1 MVANMIFDL
10 LQLLIH
16 FSSLKYEFE
25 SNCSWSFGYGSNMD
39 ISHLKIKKNLTVYDY
54 KPAILNGYKL
64 SFNMAT
70 NWLAE
75 PAFAGIIPDANSTV
89 HGLAFCLPQES
100 LDHLNE
106 QEVWY
111 QINYVNLET
120 YDGEFLE
127 NVHVY
132 VSPEKIRSKTEVAPS
147 RRYLNIIRKGA
158 RNSGLKPDYLA
169 KLDQIEPYQPS
180 EEVLQIRQNR
190 PKPSDLPKITVDQ
203 LFATKNS
210 TKTWISV
217 LGYIVESDRNYKRS
231 GRDLTTRELMRYHD
245 IPMDKNDDFG
255 RPPYPIIED
264 LSTYEVDHLLN
275 NLDAWH
281 IKNVTTLELNPIVG
295 YLKEFWDQQISGE
308 TDFRLPPRI

>member
-1 MVANMIFDL
+1 MVVNIIFEV

-16 FSSLKYEFE
+16 FSSKYELE
-25 SNCSWSFGYGSNMD
+25 PNCSWSFGYGSNMD
-39 ISHLKIKKNLTVYDY
+39 ITHLRIKKNLTVYEY
-54 KPAILNGYKL
+54 KPAILNGYKFG
-64 SFNMAT
+64 FNMVT

-75 PAFAGIIPDANSTV
+75 PAFAGIIPDPNSTV

-100 LDHLNE
+100 LDHLNK
-106 QEVWY
+106 QEGWY
-111 QINYVNLET
+111 EINYVNLET
-120 YDGEFLE
+120 YDGGSLE

-132 VSPEKIRSKTEVAPS
+132 VSPEKFFKTESAAPS

-158 RNSGLKPDYLA
+158 QNSGLKPHYLE

-180 EEVLQIRQNR
+180 EDVLQIRQKR
-190 PKPSDLPKITVDQ
+190 AKPSDLPEITVDQ

-210 TKTWISV
+210 SKVWISV
-217 LGYIVESDRNYKRS
+217 LGYIVETDRNYRRS
-231 GRDLTTRELMRYHD
+231 GRDLTTRALMGYHD

-255 RPPYPIIED
+255 RPPYPIVED
-264 LSTYEVDHLLN
+264 LSTYEMDHLLN
-275 NLDAWH
+275 NLDSWH

-295 YLKEFWDQQISGE
+295 YLKEFLDQQISGE

>member
-16 FSSLKYEFE
+16 FLSSKYEFE

-39 ISHLKIKKNLTVYDY
+39 ITHLRIKKNLTVYEY
-54 KPAILNGYKL
+54 KPALLNGYRFG
-64 SFNMAT
+64 FNMVT

-75 PAFAGIIPDANSTV
+75 PAFAGIIPDPNSTV

-100 LDHLNE
+100 LDHLNK
-106 QEVWY
+106 QEGWY
-111 QINYVNLET
+111 EINYVNLET
-120 YDGEFLE
+120 YDGGSLE

-132 VSPEKIRSKTEVAPS
+132 VSPEKFFKTESAAPS

-158 RNSGLKPDYLA
+158 QNSGLKPHYLE

-180 EEVLQIRQNR
+180 EDVLQIRQNR
-190 PKPSDLPKITVDQ
+190 PKPSDLPEITVDQ
-203 LFATKNS
+203 LFETKNS
-210 TKTWISV
+210 SKVWISV
-217 LGYIVESDRNYKRS
+217 LGYIVETDRNYRRS
-231 GRDLTTRELMRYHD
+231 GRDLTTRALMGYHD

-255 RPPYPIIED
+255 RPPYPIVED
-264 LSTYEVDHLLN
+264 LSTYEMDHLLN
-275 NLDAWH
+275 NLDSWH

-295 YLKEFWDQQISGE
+295 YLKEFLDQQISGE